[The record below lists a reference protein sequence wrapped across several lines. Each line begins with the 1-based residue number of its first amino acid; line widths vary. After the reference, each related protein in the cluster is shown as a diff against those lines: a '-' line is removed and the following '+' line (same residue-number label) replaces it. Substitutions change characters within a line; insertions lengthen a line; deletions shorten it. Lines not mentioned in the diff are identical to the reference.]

1 LRVESSGA
9 EARNCDVGERGGSRR
24 RYFAV
29 RGIVAPQRGEWAV
42 GGCWVARREARLL
55 RLGDQAGQK
64 RGRRRWVPA
73 GSGAGDVVGVCRARR
88 TAAMERFSFREDER
102 RLRLR
107 SAKKAGP
114 ETGRNR
120 CGEAACTS
128 PVACSRL
135 ILAALLIASPLQGVP
150 PPVCMLRNSQAQA
163 LRARRTTRAR
173 LRCETAVR
181 CALRR
186 ATMPMPLS
194 RPNADRPPTSR

>member
-1 LRVESSGA
+1 LRRGRARWFAAAVLCGAGDSSAAARGMGCGRVLGRAERGQAA
-9 EARNCDVGERGGSRR
+9 EA
-24 RYFAV
+24 
-29 RGIVAPQRGEWAV
+29 W
-42 GGCWVARREARLL
+42 
-55 RLGDQAGQK
+55 DQAGQK